1 MGNSMKFIL
10 KLLSLLILS
19 LSLYASQRHQLH
31 VTFILSSPDLPADS
45 TVFIT
50 GGIAQLAEWNPGVVK
65 MDYQGDH
72 SWRKE
77 ITLDSAASIEY
88 KYTLGSWE
96 HEGAGADGQPLH
108 NFIAD
113 VTHDTTIHDAVYF
126 WTKGGRE
133 RVIHGQITGTVRYHR
148 SLKYPG
154 INDRDLIVWLPPGYD
169 TDTRPHYPVLYMHD
183 GQNIIDP
190 VTSSFG
196 TDWSVDETCDSLIRI
211 NAIPPLIVVG
221 IYNTTDRM
229 KEYVP
234 GEKGTAY
241 MNFVVEVV
249 KPFIDSVYRTKPG
262 RESTI
267 IGGSSAGGIISFMLA
282 WEHPDVFSK
291 AICMS
296 PAFKIKKIDYV
307 QAVLASAEAKKNV
320 FFYIDN
326 GGVGLETQLQPGV
339 DAMIAALKE
348 KGYQEGK
355 DFVYVSD
362 PTAQH
367 FEAAWAKRFP
377 GTIIRCMMR

>member
-1 MGNSMKFIL
+1 M
-10 KLLSLLILS
+10 LSF
-19 LSLYASQRHQLH
+19 SLYASQGHQLH
-31 VTFILSSPDLPADS
+31 VTFILSSPDLPGDS

-65 MDYQGDH
+65 MEYQGSH
-72 SWRKE
+72 SWKTE
-77 ITLDSAASIEY
+77 ITLDTAASIEY

-108 NFIAD
+108 NFIAA
-113 VTHDTTIHDAVYF
+113 VTHDTTIHDAIYF

-133 RVIHGQITGTVRYHR
+133 KVVHGQITGTVRYHR

-169 TDTRPHYPVLYMHD
+169 TDTSAHYPVLYMHD
-183 GQNIIDP
+183 GQNIVDP

-196 TDWSVDETCDSLIRI
+196 TDWSVDETCDSLITI
-211 NAIPPLIVVG
+211 HAIPPMIVVG
-221 IYNTTDRM
+221 IYNTPDRM
-229 KEYVP
+229 VEYVP
-234 GEKGTAY
+234 GVKGTAY

-262 RESTI
+262 RESTT
-267 IGGSSAGGIISFMLA
+267 IGGSSAGGVISFMLA

-307 QAVLASAEAKKNV
+307 QTVMASAESKKNV

-326 GGVGLETQLQPGV
+326 GGVGLEIQLQPGV

-355 DFVYVSD
+355 DYVYVSD

-377 GTIIRCMMR
+377 DAIIRCIAR